1 MKQVYLM
8 LLFISFFSCSTPNRI
23 AERFTGEDKQVFDL
37 IERLKKNPDDKQA
50 ASDLPVIYK
59 QAADLRRSLTAEARN
74 SLAPGDRYMDVANQL
89 EVMRRMYD
97 QIKSTPAAY
106 KVIPDPWDP
115 SNAIARAKNSAA
127 DEYYEQGLSFLN
139 YNNRAYASRAYD
151 MFAKANNAVPGFK
164 DVNTLMATAEDLA
177 TIKVVV
183 KPVNYNNYG
192 FNYWGFQNDFL
203 QSQMVRDLNASSFR
217 NVRFFSDWEARSR
230 QIQVDKVVEL
240 NFVSLY
246 IGQVYSR
253 NNSYNRTAQVQ
264 VGQTKSNP
272 PQPIYNTVTATVFVT
287 TRVME
292 SNSSL
297 ECRIYE
303 WPTGNNIL
311 FDRFPGY
318 YNWTSRT
325 ATFRGDRRALTNEDW
340 ALISNSNLPGQMPG
354 RTDIATRLINESYG
368 LLLSRIRSGVQFY

>member
-1 MKQVYLM
+1 MKQ
-8 LLFISFFSCSTPNRI
+8 ISFLVLFTYLFACSTPNRI

-37 IERLKKNPDDKQA
+37 IERLKKNPGDKQA
-50 ASDLPVIYK
+50 AEALPEIYR

-74 SLAPGDRYMDVANQL
+74 NLAPGDRHMDVADQL
-89 EVMRRMYD
+89 EVMKRMFNE
-97 QIKSTPAAY
+97 IKNTPAAY
-106 KVIPDPWDP
+106 KVVPTPWDP

-127 DEYYEQGLSFLN
+127 DEYYEQGLTFLN
-139 YNNRAYASRAYD
+139 YNNRAYASKAYE
-151 MFAKANNAVPGFK
+151 MFNKANNAVPGFQ
-164 DVNTLMATAEDLA
+164 DVRNLMARSQDLA

-183 KPVNYNNYG
+183 KPVNYHNYG

-217 NVRFFSDWEARSR
+217 NVRFFSDWEARSN
-230 QIQVDKVVEL
+230 QIQVDKIVEL

-246 IGQVYSR
+246 IGQVRSR

-272 PQPIYNTVTATVFVT
+272 PKPIYNTVSATVFVT

-297 ECRIYE
+297 ECRIYD
-303 WPTGNNIL
+303 WPTGNNVL

-318 YNWTSRT
+318 YNWTNSS
-325 ATFRGDRRALTNEDW
+325 ASFRGDRRALTNEDW
-340 ALISNSNLPGQMPG
+340 ALISNSNLPGQTPG
-354 RTDIATRLINESYG
+354 RTDIASRLINESYG